1 MLECASLLFCHI
13 DNADFGDS
21 LVDMVGD
28 LLHRAFM
35 VLNMDGGSP
44 CLIEIHQQAGHHI
57 AGIRGQAQ
65 MVLLVRD
72 SQR

>member
-1 MLECASLLFCHI
+1 MCQSAFCLI
-13 DNADFGDS
+13 DNADLGDP

-35 VLNMDGGSP
+35 VLNMDVGSP

-57 AGIRGQAQ
+57 AGICGQAQ
-65 MVLLVRD
+65 IVLLVRD